1 MSGVYLTMKLP
12 KLLLAG
18 LALLLSSC
26 VTDDDAIKEAAL
38 RIGLEAIRVGEEIA
52 LAELEPELPK
62 GEGGIESGFEGK

>member
-1 MSGVYLTMKLP
+1 MKLP
-12 KLLLAG
+12 KLLLTG

-52 LAELEPELPK
+52 LAELEPALPK
-62 GEGGIESGFEGK
+62 GEGGIEPGFGEK